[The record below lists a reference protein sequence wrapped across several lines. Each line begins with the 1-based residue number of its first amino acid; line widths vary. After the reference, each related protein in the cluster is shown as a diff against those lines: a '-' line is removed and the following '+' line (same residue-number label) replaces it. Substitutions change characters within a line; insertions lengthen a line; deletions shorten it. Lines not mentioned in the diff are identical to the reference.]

1 MALEVDHVVEQ
12 VQERVVAG
20 QVVDDLVVLD
30 LQLGG
35 GWPGC
40 CGT

>member
-30 LQLGG
+30 LRLGG
-35 GWPGC
+35 GWSGC

>member
-12 VQERVVAG
+12 VQERVAG
-20 QVVDDLVVLD
+20 QVVDALVVLD
-30 LQLGG
+30 LRLGG
-35 GWPGC
+35 GWSGC